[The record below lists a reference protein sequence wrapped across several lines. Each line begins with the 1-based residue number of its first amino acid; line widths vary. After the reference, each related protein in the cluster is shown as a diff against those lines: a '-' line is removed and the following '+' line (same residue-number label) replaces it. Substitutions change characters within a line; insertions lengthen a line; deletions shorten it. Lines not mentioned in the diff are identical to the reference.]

1 MVECSPTLRKVQYDN
16 LKCTDEAVNEEDHT
30 KRTISMLSGAP
41 ISWHSTLEEVPSG
54 CMVFFNP
61 SFSIYAIIYSHILVC
76 KDPADSYFCFVFA
89 NTQPKRGMITFG

>member
-54 CMVFFNP
+54 CMVFLIHPFLFMLLSTHIFLFVKIQLTLIFVLFLLIHNP
-61 SFSIYAIIYSHILVC
+61 
-76 KDPADSYFCFVFA
+76 KEE
-89 NTQPKRGMITFG
+89 